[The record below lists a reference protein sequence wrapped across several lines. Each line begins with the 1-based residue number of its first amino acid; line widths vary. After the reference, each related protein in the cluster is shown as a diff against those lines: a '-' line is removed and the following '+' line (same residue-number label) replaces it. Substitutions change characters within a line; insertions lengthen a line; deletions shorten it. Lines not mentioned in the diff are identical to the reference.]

1 MSVET
6 VLKTFN
12 DYRVAATREFA
23 HTMIVV
29 DDEAWK
35 PIASATLPRAG
46 LRPPRRGRSAPVQTA
61 QQQEMFQIRHAL
73 DTETLVAAAMELGL
87 VCSIVRPPKTLSI
100 KAQVG
105 EAARRADIVC
115 LDWEI
120 HNDGGDAATS
130 MIVEIVRADERRN
143 GRLRLIAIYTGDTS
157 NNKILEKVFEAIPQS
172 YRERY
177 KLDRDAIRIESNHG
191 LRIVCLFK
199 AHGVQLADA
208 RKERQVREK
217 NLPERLLQEFAL
229 LAGGLLSNVALAT
242 IASIRNSTHHV
253 LAKMTS
259 AMDGPYFHHRAVVA
273 AAPEAEEYGVDVVLS
288 DLKSAVDKTDVA
300 QKFAGA
306 AAITARIHEI
316 AGESPTLRL
325 IHGKVE
331 SPQQFDVDV
340 KDAIKIVVEGNSVAH
355 GTISTPNKPGIKV
368 FRKEISSLFCTDP
381 GKARAA
387 MLEFALLTGVRAHPG
402 SHLYREGKKVPQ
414 LGLGSVVATDK
425 KHYFLCLQASCDS
438 VRLTKS
444 SAFLFIPLVTSS
456 ETPEVVVP
464 VLGRGGAVHCIGL
477 SSPATAYAES
487 RSIRF
492 EPNAKSRTVV
502 AAKVTGRRGLFFLSV
517 DGTLYRWVADLKQ
530 RRALRAAQKLGQSLG
545 RLGFDEFEPFRQGND

>member
-1 MSVET
+1 MSVQNP
-6 VLKTFN
+6 LKTFN
-12 DYRVAATREFA
+12 DYRLAATREFA

-35 PIASATLPRAG
+35 SNARTILPRSGLRAPRRVRAASAQNA
-46 LRPPRRGRSAPVQTA
+46 
-61 QQQEMFQIRHAL
+61 QQEMFQIRHAL
-73 DTETLVAAAMELGL
+73 NTEVLVTSAMNLGL
-87 VCSIVRPPKTLSI
+87 VCSIIRPPRTKSI

-120 HNDGGDAATS
+120 HNDGGDAATN
-130 MIVEIVRADERRN
+130 MIVEIVRSDEKRN

-172 YRERY
+172 YRERH
-177 KLDRDAIRIESNHG
+177 KLERDAIRIKSNNG

-208 RKERQVREK
+208 RKERQVREED
-217 NLPERLLQEFAL
+217 LPERLLQEFAL
-229 LAGGLLSNVALAT
+229 LAGGLLSSVALAT

-259 AMDGPYFHHRAVVA
+259 AMDGPYFHHRAVVP
-273 AAPEAEEYGVDVVLS
+273 AAPDAEEYGVDVVLS

-300 QKFAGA
+300 QRFAGA
-306 AAITARIHEI
+306 KAIAARIEEI
-316 AGESPTLRL
+316 AGESSTLRL
-325 IHGKVE
+325 IHGKADA
-331 SPQQFDVDV
+331 PQQFDLDV
-340 KDAIKIVVEGNSVAH
+340 KDAIKIVVDGNNAAH
-355 GTISTPNKPGIKV
+355 GTISAANKPGIKV
-368 FRKEISSLFCTDP
+368 FRKEISSLFAREP

-402 SHLYREGKKVPQ
+402 SHLYKEGKKAPQ
-414 LGLGSVVATDK
+414 LGLGSVVVTED

-438 VRLTKS
+438 VRLTKA
-444 SAFLFIPLVTSS
+444 SAFLFIPLVNSGD
-456 ETPEVVVP
+456 TPEVVIP
-464 VLGRGGAVHCIGL
+464 VLGQGGTVNCIGL
-477 SSPATAYAES
+477 STPATAYAES

-492 EPNAKSRTVV
+492 EPDAASRTVV
-502 AAKVTGRRGLFFLSV
+502 ARKLSGRRGLFFTSV
-517 DGTLYRWVADLKQ
+517 DGTRYKWVADLKQ

-545 RLGFDEFEPFRQGND
+545 RLGFDEFEPFRKIDD

>member
-1 MSVET
+1 MSILNE
-6 VLKTFN
+6 LKTFN

-35 PIASATLPRAG
+35 PMTSAALPRAG
-46 LRPPRRGRSAPVQTA
+46 LRPPRRGRSAPA
-61 QQQEMFQIRHAL
+61 QNAQQEMFQIRHAL
-73 DTETLVAAAMELGL
+73 DTETLVASAMNLGL
-87 VCSIVRPPKTLSI
+87 VCSIIRPPKALNI

-105 EAARRADIVC
+105 EAARRADIIC

-130 MIVEIVRADERRN
+130 MIVEIVRADDRRN

-157 NNKILEKVFEAIPQS
+157 NNKILEKVFEAIPRS

-208 RKERQVREK
+208 RKERQVQEK
-217 NLPERLLQEFAL
+217 NLPERLLREFAL

-259 AMDGPYFHHRAVVA
+259 AMDGPYFHHRAIVA

-300 QKFAGA
+300 QRFAGA
-306 AAITARIHEI
+306 EAITARIQEI
-316 AGESPTLRL
+316 AGGSSTLKL
-325 IHGKVE
+325 TYGKVDAR
-331 SPQQFDVDV
+331 QQFDVDL
-340 KDAIKIVVEGNSVAH
+340 KDAIKIVVEGSTVAH
-355 GTISTPNKPGIKV
+355 GSITTPNKPANKI
-368 FRKEISSLFCTDP
+368 FRKEISSLFAGDS
-381 GKARAA
+381 GKAREA

-402 SHLYREGKKVPQ
+402 SHLYREGKKIPQ
-414 LGLGSVVATDK
+414 LGLGSVVASGDK
-425 KHYFLCLQASCDS
+425 QYFLCLQASCDS
-438 VRLTKS
+438 VRLTKTT
-444 SAFLFIPLVTSS
+444 AFLFVPLTNSS
-456 ETPEVVVP
+456 EAPEVVVP
-464 VLGRGGAVHCIGL
+464 VVGHRGVVRCIGL
-477 SSPATAYAES
+477 SSPTTAYAES

-492 EPNAKSRTVV
+492 TPAAASRTVI
-502 AAKVTGRRGLFFLSV
+502 AARVPGRRGLFFSAV
-517 DGTLYRWVADLKQ
+517 DGTHYKWVADLKQ
-530 RRALRAAQKLGQSLG
+530 RRALRAAQKLGQSLS
-545 RLGFDEFEPFRQGND
+545 RMGFDEFEPFRQSDD

>member
-1 MSVET
+1 MSVGT
-6 VLKTFN
+6 ALKSFN
-12 DYRVAATREFA
+12 DYRLAATREFA

-35 PIASATLPRAG
+35 PMAPVASPRAG
-46 LRPPRRGRSAPVQTA
+46 LRPPRRGHSTPVQNA
-61 QQQEMFQIRHAL
+61 QQELFQIRHAL
-73 DTETLVAAAMELGL
+73 DTDALVASAMDLGL
-87 VCSIVRPPKTLSI
+87 VCSIIRPPKTQSI

-120 HNDGGDAATS
+120 HNDGGDAATG
-130 MIVEIVRADERRN
+130 MIAEIVRADDRRN

-157 NNKILEKVFEAIPQS
+157 NNKILEKVFDAIPRS

-177 KLDRDAIRIESNHG
+177 KLDRDAVRIESNHG

-208 RKERQVREK
+208 RKERQVRET
-217 NLPERLLQEFAL
+217 NLPERLLREFAL

-259 AMDGPYFHHRAVVA
+259 TMDGPYFHHRAIVV

-306 AAITARIHEI
+306 AAIAARIQEI
-316 AGESPTLRL
+316 AGASPTLRL
-325 IHGKVE
+325 TYGKLE
-331 SPQQFDVDV
+331 APLQFDVNV
-340 KDAIKIVVEGNSVAH
+340 NDAIKIVVDGCKATH
-355 GTISTPNKPGIKV
+355 GAITTPNKPALKT
-368 FRKEISSLFCTDP
+368 FNKEISSLFAADAE
-381 GKARAA
+381 KAREA
-387 MLEFALLTGVRAHPG
+387 MLDFALLTGVRAHPG
-402 SHLYREGKKVPQ
+402 SHLYREGKKIPQ
-414 LGLGSVVATDK
+414 LGLGSVVVTDD
-425 KHYFLCLQASCDS
+425 KHYLLCLQASCDS
-438 VRLTKS
+438 VRLKKAT
-444 SAFLFIPLVTSS
+444 AFLFVPLVSS
-456 ETPEVVVP
+456 TETPEVVVP
-464 VLGRGGAVHCIGL
+464 VVGRGGAVHCIGL
-477 SSPATAYAES
+477 ASPATAYAES

-492 EPNAKSRTVV
+492 EPAATRTVI
-502 AAKVTGRRGLFFLSV
+502 AAKLPRRRGLFFSSV
-517 DGTLYRWVADLKQ
+517 DGMHYKWVADLKQ
-530 RRALRAAQKLGQSLG
+530 RRALRTAQKLGQSLG
-545 RLGFDEFEPFRQGND
+545 RLGFDEFEPFRQSDD

>member
-1 MSVET
+1 MSVGT
-6 VLKTFN
+6 ALKSFN
-12 DYRVAATREFA
+12 DYRLAATREFA

-35 PIASATLPRAG
+35 PMAPVASPRAG
-46 LRPPRRGRSAPVQTA
+46 LRTPRRGHSTPLQNA
-61 QQQEMFQIRHAL
+61 QQELFQIRHAL
-73 DTETLVAAAMELGL
+73 DTDALVASAMDLGL
-87 VCSIVRPPKTLSI
+87 VCSIIRPPKTQSI

-120 HNDGGDAATS
+120 HNDGGDAATG
-130 MIVEIVRADERRN
+130 MIAEIVRADDRRN

-157 NNKILEKVFEAIPQS
+157 NNKILEKVFDAIPRS

-177 KLDRDAIRIESNHG
+177 KLDRDAVRIESNHG

-208 RKERQVREK
+208 RKERQVRET
-217 NLPERLLQEFAL
+217 NLPERLLREFAL

-259 AMDGPYFHHRAVVA
+259 TMDGPYFHHRAVVV

-306 AAITARIHEI
+306 AAIAARIQEI
-316 AGESPTLRL
+316 AGASPTLRL
-325 IHGKVE
+325 TYGKLE
-331 SPQQFDVDV
+331 APLQFDVNV
-340 KDAIKIVVEGNSVAH
+340 NDAIKIVVDGCKATH
-355 GTISTPNKPGIKV
+355 GAITTPNKPALKT
-368 FRKEISSLFCTDP
+368 FNKEISSLFAADAE
-381 GKARAA
+381 KAREA
-387 MLEFALLTGVRAHPG
+387 MLDFALLTGVRAHPG
-402 SHLYREGKKVPQ
+402 SHLYREGKKIPQ
-414 LGLGSVVATDK
+414 LGLGSVVVTDD
-425 KHYFLCLQASCDS
+425 KHYLLCLQASCDS
-438 VRLTKS
+438 VRLKKAT
-444 SAFLFIPLVTSS
+444 AFLFVPLVSS
-456 ETPEVVVP
+456 TETPEVVVP
-464 VLGRGGAVHCIGL
+464 VVGRRGAVHCIGL
-477 SSPATAYAES
+477 ASPATAYAES

-492 EPNAKSRTVV
+492 EPAATRTVI
-502 AAKVTGRRGLFFLSV
+502 AAKLPRRRGLFFSSV
-517 DGTLYRWVADLKQ
+517 DGMHYKWVADLKQ
-530 RRALRAAQKLGQSLG
+530 RRALRTAQKLGQSLG
-545 RLGFDEFEPFRQGND
+545 RLGFDEFEPFRQSDD

>member
-1 MSVET
+1 MSVQNT
-6 VLKTFN
+6 LKTFD
-12 DYRVAATREFA
+12 DYRLAATREFA

-35 PIASATLPRAG
+35 SNAPAILPRSG
-46 LRPPRRGRSAPVQTA
+46 LRTPRRGRATPVQNA
-61 QQQEMFQIRHAL
+61 QQEMFQIRHAL
-73 DTETLVAAAMELGL
+73 DTEALVTSAMNLGL
-87 VCSIVRPPKTLSI
+87 VCSIIRPPKSKSI

-120 HNDGGDAATS
+120 HNDGGDAATN
-130 MIVEIVRADERRN
+130 MIVEIVRADDRRN

-157 NNKILEKVFEAIPQS
+157 NNKILEKVFEAIPQA
-172 YRERY
+172 YRERH
-177 KLDRDAIRIESNHG
+177 KLDRDAVRIESNHG

-208 RKERQVREK
+208 RKERQVREE
-217 NLPERLLQEFAL
+217 NLPERLLREFAL

-259 AMDGPYFHHRAVVA
+259 AMDGPYFYHRAVVA

-306 AAITARIHEI
+306 GAIAARIQEM
-316 AGESPTLRL
+316 AGDSPTLRL
-325 IHGKVE
+325 THGKADA
-331 SPQQFDVDV
+331 PQQFDVDV
-340 KDAIKIVVEGNSVAH
+340 KDAIKIVVDGNNSAH
-355 GTISTPNKPGIKV
+355 GTIIKPNKPGIKV
-368 FRKEISSLFCTDP
+368 FRKEISSLFAEEP
-381 GKARAA
+381 GKARTA

-402 SHLYREGKKVPQ
+402 SHLYRDGKKTPQ
-414 LGLGSVVATDK
+414 LGLGSVVVTPD
-425 KHYFLCLQASCDS
+425 KHYLLCLQASCDS

-444 SAFLFIPLVTSS
+444 AAFLFIPLVDSGD
-456 ETPEVVVP
+456 TPEVVIP
-464 VLGRGGAVHCIGL
+464 VLGGGGNVHCIGL
-477 SSPATAYAES
+477 STPTTAYAES

-492 EPNAKSRTVV
+492 EPNAASRTVL
-502 AAKVTGRRGLFFLSV
+502 ATKLPGRRGLFFSSV
-517 DGTLYRWVADLKQ
+517 DGARYKWVADLKQ

-545 RLGFDEFEPFRQGND
+545 RLGFDEFEPFRQGNE

>member
-1 MSVET
+1 MSVGTE
-6 VLKTFN
+6 LKTFN

-35 PIASATLPRAG
+35 PITASILPRAG
-46 LRPPRRGRSAPVQTA
+46 LRSPRRGRPASVQNA
-61 QQQEMFQIRHAL
+61 QQEMFQVRHAL
-73 DTETLVAAAMELGL
+73 DTEALVTSAMDLGL
-87 VCSIVRPPKTLSI
+87 VCSIIRPPKTLSI

-120 HNDGGDAATS
+120 HNDGGDVATS
-130 MIVEIVRADERRN
+130 MIVEIVRADDRRN

-157 NNKILEKVFEAIPQS
+157 NNKILEKVFEAIPQA
-172 YRERY
+172 YRQRY
-177 KLDRDAIRIESNHG
+177 KLDRDAIRIESIHG

-259 AMDGPYFHHRAVVA
+259 SMDGPYFHHRAIVP
-273 AAPEAEEYGVDVVLS
+273 AAPDAEEYGVDVVLS

-300 QKFAGA
+300 QKYAGA
-306 AAITARIHEI
+306 AAITARIQEI
-316 AGESPTLRL
+316 AGLSPTLRL
-325 IHGKVE
+325 TYGKVE
-331 SPQQFDVDV
+331 APKQFDLDV
-340 KDAIKIVVEGNSVAH
+340 KDAIKIVVDGGSAAH
-355 GTISTPNKPGIKV
+355 GTITTPNKPAFKA
-368 FRKEISSLFCTDP
+368 FKKEISSLFAADA
-381 GKARAA
+381 GKAREA

-402 SHLYREGKKVPQ
+402 SHLYRDGKKIPQ
-414 LGLGSVVATDK
+414 LGLGSVVATNDG
-425 KHYFLCLQASCDS
+425 HYFLCLQPSCDS
-438 VRLTKS
+438 VRLMKPT
-444 SAFLFIPLVTSS
+444 AFLFVPLENSN

-464 VLGRGGAVHCIGL
+464 VVGRWGAVHCIGL
-477 SSPATAYAES
+477 SSPAAAYAES

-492 EPNAKSRTVV
+492 EPNATNHTVI
-502 AAKVTGRRGLFFLSV
+502 AAKVPRRRGLFFSAV
-517 DGTLYRWVADLKQ
+517 DGSQYKWVADLKQ

-545 RLGFDEFEPFRQGND
+545 RLGFDEFEPFRQSND